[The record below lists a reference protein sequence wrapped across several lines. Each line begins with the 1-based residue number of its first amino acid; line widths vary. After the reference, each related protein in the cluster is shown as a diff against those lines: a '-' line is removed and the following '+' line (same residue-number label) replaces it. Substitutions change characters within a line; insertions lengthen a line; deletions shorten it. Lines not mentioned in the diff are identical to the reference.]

1 MNFKVNR
8 QSSEEYF
15 QRVLELLDTQFVK
28 KINEKGE
35 RKHVDQKEK
44 KHILT
49 FSFLGLLKE
58 IRMLGDS
65 KISSFCFWC

>member
-28 KINEKGE
+28 KNK
-35 RKHVDQKEK
+35 
-44 KHILT
+44 
-49 FSFLGLLKE
+49 
-58 IRMLGDS
+58 
-65 KISSFCFWC
+65 